1 MQIHQG
7 AYDIDQFK
15 SIGMVKLLKTKRI
28 NLIRD
33 YVLENQSVSLDEL
46 VQQFCVSKNTI
57 RRDIQFL
64 VESGELKKI
73 YGGVAY
79 NPHVSGENQMI
90 EAESQP
96 INKMAKTAAHF
107 VEDGDTIFVD
117 SGSAAVD
124 MLSYLKEKQ
133 LTVITNNLEFII
145 GALTFENLTVISI
158 GGILDRKTKS
168 FTTLG
173 NGNELDF
180 YHINKAFMDPK
191 GISITRGVTHS
202 TPHENDLKKAAV
214 MKSAEIYLLAGH
226 QKFDK
231 YALMT
236 FCNLDSIDYLITDQ
250 PPAEKYAEFAG
261 ENMIA
266 IVVAQ

>member
-1 MQIHQG
+1 
-7 AYDIDQFK
+7 
-15 SIGMVKLLKTKRI
+15 MVQLLKTKRI

-33 YVLENQSVSLDEL
+33 YVLENDSVSLDDL
-46 VQQFCVSKNTI
+46 VQQFNVSKNTI
-57 RRDIQFL
+57 RRDVQLL
-64 VESGELKKI
+64 VESGELTKV

-79 NPHVSGENQMI
+79 NPHVSSGNPNI
-90 EAESQP
+90 EAEDQP
-96 INKMAKTAAHF
+96 INKIAKIAANF

-117 SGSAAVD
+117 TGSAAVD
-124 MLSYLKEKQ
+124 MLHFLKEKQ
-133 LTVITNNLEFII
+133 LTVVTNNLEFMIE
-145 GALTFENLTVISI
+145 ALTFENLTVISI

-173 NGNELDF
+173 KGNELDF

-202 TPHENDLKKAAV
+202 TPHENGLKMAAV
-214 MKSAEIYLLAGH
+214 MKSAEIYLLACH

-250 PPAEKYAEFAG
+250 QPTEKYAEFAE
-261 ENMIA
+261 ENRIEIVIA
-266 IVVAQ
+266 D

>member
-1 MQIHQG
+1 
-7 AYDIDQFK
+7 
-15 SIGMVKLLKTKRI
+15 MVQLLKTKRI

-33 YVLENQSVSLDEL
+33 YVLENDSVSLD
-46 VQQFCVSKNTI
+46 
-57 RRDIQFL
+57 DIQLL
-64 VESGELKKI
+64 VESGELTKV

-79 NPHVSGENQMI
+79 NQQVSGEKQII
-90 EAESQP
+90 EAEDQP
-96 INKMAKTAAHF
+96 INKIAKTAADF
-107 VEDGDTIFVD
+107 IEDGDTIFVD
-117 SGSAAVD
+117 SGSNAVD
-124 MLSYLKEKQ
+124 LLHFLKEKQ
-133 LTVITNNLEFII
+133 LTVVTNNLGFII
-145 GALTFENLTVISI
+145 EALTFENLTVISI

-173 NGNELDF
+173 KGNELDF

-191 GISITRGVTHS
+191 GVSITRGVTHS

-214 MKSAEIYLLAGH
+214 KKSAEIYLLAEH

-250 PPAEKYAEFAG
+250 PPTEKYVEFA
-261 ENMIA
+261 EEHKIQ